1 MDGTDHTG
9 IMLVITGTMTITQDT
24 LLISQSVMDGMAISL
39 VTGIIMIHII
49 TVGDMAA
56 TTTIIISMG
65 IPTTIITTITI
76 ETPKTIDT
84 VPEVAV

>member
-24 LLISQSVMDGMAISL
+24 LLISRSVMDGMAISL
-39 VTGIIMIHII
+39 VTGIIMIHTI

-56 TTTIIISMG
+56 TTTIIISTG

-76 ETPKTIDT
+76 EIRKTIDT